1 MIKKLRGLY
10 PYCPC
15 CDMGSMRSS
24 TQLHMLQ
31 KKAERFTGEGDK
43 IIVLAIYAH
52 A

>member
-15 CDMGSMRSS
+15 CDMGSMRS